1 MIKPEISEVTEFV
14 FGIRYGNIELRRP
27 SSITSSDR
35 RLRKP
40 TPTPHVLYKISN
52 QSHLTHQTQ
61 FLVELQLNA
70 TTSFDNERSNRNNP
84 ISFATSGWSAIQS
97 HILLAIASL

>member
-52 QSHLTHQTQ
+52 QSNMSSHLG
-61 FLVELQLNA
+61 N
-70 TTSFDNERSNRNNP
+70 SSNSIFGGVAMKCYN
-84 ISFATSGWSAIQS
+84 FF
-97 HILLAIASL
+97 